1 MIRALRL
8 SPLLFLTLALP
19 GLALS
24 RPAMAADLPY
34 FAGGDPPL
42 LITKNQAEAEA
53 AARENPWTGLVM
65 GTEAFA
71 VSGIGRGTHGGFG
84 GGGYIGYNKEFD
96 NNIVVGFQASGGYL
110 PGLYN
115 YGPRGYNYG
124 MANVNVGYDMG
135 RFMPYVTFGV
145 GRAGATNSLNRTSG
159 GFDSLDT
166 LFGGSQATT
175 LTTVGAGFN
184 YAITDQLAVGFQVNA
199 TQAHGGTYGGPILQP
214 GSAGI
219 P

>member
-8 SPLLFLTLALP
+8 SPLLCLALALP
-19 GLALS
+19 AE
-24 RPAMAADLPY
+24 AADLPY
-34 FAGGDPPL
+34 FAGGDLPP

-53 AARENPWTGLVM
+53 AARENPWTGLVI
-65 GTEAFA
+65 GTQAFA
-71 VSGIGRGTHGGFG
+71 VSGMGRGTHGGFG
-84 GGGYIGYNKEFD
+84 GGAYIGYNKEFD
-96 NNIVVGFQASGGYL
+96 NNVVVGVQASGGYL

-124 MANVNVGYDMG
+124 MANVSVGYDMG

-145 GRAGATNSLNRTSG
+145 GRASATSSLNRTSG
-159 GFDSLDT
+159 GFDSLDN
-166 LFGGSQATT
+166 LFSGGSQSTT

-184 YAITDQLAVGFQVNA
+184 YAVTDNLAVSFQVNT
-199 TQAHGGTYGGPILQP
+199 TQAQGGTYGGPILQP